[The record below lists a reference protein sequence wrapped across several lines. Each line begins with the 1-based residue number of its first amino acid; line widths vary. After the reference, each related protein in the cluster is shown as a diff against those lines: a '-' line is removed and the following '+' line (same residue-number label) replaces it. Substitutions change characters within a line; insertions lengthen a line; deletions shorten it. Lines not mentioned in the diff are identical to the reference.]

1 MTKKKKKAW
10 APKPMSLAE
19 MIAMIRLN
27 LTIRTAGGPRDN
39 ILWIAVGPYGSYT
52 KAAGYQGLLEVFG
65 SNDRPELKRELNR
78 YVPYQPKGFKPMRPI
93 CTADST
99 FPGMIIGFQD
109 VYLADSDE
117 PLTASELAGLNFQ
130 FYPAVRDMVIRA
142 NRLSTP
148 MAAAN
153 AVRKTLG
160 KVERDVKAKL
170 EDKSLTPQERL
181 QVVKNAVE
189 DGRAAVQTFR
199 GIAADMKETADAI
212 DEIEKL
218 DKGEASNIP
227 EEVPVTVEATVTPAA
242 EGDVFPDGQPMPEIH
257 PEVKEPINVKP
268 ASPDAENEE
277 EDLATKTLAEKEA
290 EEPDK
295 VPEENDATASN
306 QES

>member
-65 SNDRPELKRELNR
+65 SSDRPELKRELNR

-181 QVVKNAVE
+181 QAVKDAVE

-218 DKGEASNIP
+218 NKGETSAAP
-227 EEVPVTVEATVTPAA
+227 EEVPVEVEATVTPAA
-242 EGDVFPDGQPMPEIH
+242 EGGVFPDGQPMPEIH
-257 PEVKEPINVKP
+257 PEVKEPIEVKP
-268 ASPDAENEE
+268 ASPDVENEE

-295 VPEENDATASN
+295 VPEENDATESN

>member
-27 LTIRTAGGPRDN
+27 LTVRTAGNPRDN

-65 SNDRPELKRELNR
+65 SDERPELKRELDR
-78 YVPYQPKGFKPMRPI
+78 YVPQQPKGFRPMRPI

-160 KVERDVKAKL
+160 KVDRDVKAKL

-212 DEIEKL
+212 DEIEKISN
-218 DKGEASNIP
+218 GEASAVP
-227 EEVPVTVEATVTPAA
+227 EEVPVEIEATVTPAD
-242 EGDVFPDGQPMPEIH
+242 EGGVFPDGQPMPEIH
-257 PEVKEPINVKP
+257 PEVTEPIEVKP
-268 ASPDAENEE
+268 ASPEAENEE

-295 VPEENDATASN
+295 VPEENDATESN